1 MLILKRPW
9 TIPRTGAS
17 VRPEILQH
25 AAAVVC
31 PSVSRNFIAASGSTT
46 VTGPEPA
53 PTINGLAWTGNGSSS
68 QAYASTAK
76 PAKIAGSASE
86 SHMTALVVFRVVS
99 ATGAI
104 VAMGSTSGGSGNTLH
119 EFYVSSGSIHYLL
132 QDANGALLYNTA
144 SSAFGANDGNW
155 HTAIV
160 RAPLAVT
167 SPESL
172 DYFADG
178 QHRGSVS
185 RATGAIATTY
195 DIVCVNVIRRGGS
208 SIVYGAYQVALFVPL
223 IGVLMPDAWCI
234 DATRS
239 PTAAFNA
246 IFAPQQII
254 IPTPAAATVPTLSA
268 STYVPGSM
276 TSTGWRPQITAS

>member
-9 TIPRTGAS
+9 TLPAGGAS
-17 VRPEILQH
+17 VLPHISQF

-31 PSVSRNFIAASGSTT
+31 PGVSRNFIGPVDSTT
-46 VTGPEPA
+46 VTGPSPV
-53 PTINGLAWTGNGSSS
+53 PTKNGLAWEGNGSSS

-76 PAKIAGSASE
+76 PAKIAASASE
-86 SHMTALVVFRVVS
+86 SHMTALVVFRTVS
-99 ATGAI
+99 AAGTI

-119 EFYVSSGSIHYLL
+119 DVYVSSGSIHYRL
-132 QDANGALLYNTA
+132 QDNAGTLLYNTA

-167 SPESL
+167 SPETM

-185 RATGAIATTY
+185 RAVGASATTFN
-195 DIVCVNVIRRGGS
+195 IVCVNVIRRGGA
-208 SIVYGAYQVALFVPL
+208 SIVYGSYQVALFVPL

-239 PTAAFNA
+239 PTAAVNA

>member
-1 MLILKRPW
+1 VLILERPW

-17 VRPEILQH
+17 VRPEISQY

-31 PSVSRNFIAASGSTT
+31 PSVSRNFIGASGSTV

-68 QAYASTAK
+68 QAYASTAR
-76 PAKIAGSASE
+76 PAKIASSASE
-86 SHMTALVVFRVVS
+86 SHMTALVVFRTVS
-99 ATGAI
+99 ATGTI
-104 VAMGSTSGGSGNTLH
+104 VAMGATTGSSGTTLH
-119 EFYVSSGSIHYLL
+119 DIYVSSGSIHYRL
-132 QDANGALLYNTA
+132 QDGNGTLLYNTA

-167 SPESL
+167 SPEAM

-178 QHRGSVS
+178 NHRGSVS
-185 RATGAIATTY
+185 RQTGAIATTFE
-195 DIVCVNVIRRGGS
+195 IVCVNVIRRGGA

-223 IGVLMPDAWCI
+223 IGVLMPDAWCLK
-234 DATRS
+234 ATQS

-246 IFAPQQII
+246 IFAPRRIPL
-254 IPTPAAATVPTLSA
+254 PTPAAAASA
-268 STYVPGSM
+268 PRSP
-276 TSTGWRPQITAS
+276 P